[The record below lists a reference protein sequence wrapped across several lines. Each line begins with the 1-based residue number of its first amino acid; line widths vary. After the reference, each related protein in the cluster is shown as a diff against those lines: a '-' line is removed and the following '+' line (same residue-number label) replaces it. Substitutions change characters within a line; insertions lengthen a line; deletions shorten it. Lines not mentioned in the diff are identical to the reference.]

1 MALLFCQ
8 SYSQSNTV
16 INDFHQN
23 VIVGFENEI
32 VENEIV
38 EKEIQRKKSETYF
51 NQLIEQQDKKEQTL
65 ASLVIE
71 KTYLLQLARLDS
83 LPIDVE
89 GLMFPDL
96 CPKGLENCFTAPK
109 VRGIW
114 VPSVADIQRHLS
126 HH

>member
-8 SYSQSNTV
+8 SYLQSNTV

-32 VENEIV
+32 VE
-38 EKEIQRKKSETYF
+38 KEIQRKKSVTYF
-51 NQLIEQQDKKEQTL
+51 KQLIEQQDKKEQTL

-71 KTYLLQLARLDS
+71 KTYLLQLARLDT